1 MAGHEVRD
9 VSPASELE
17 AHAAAAES
25 FLRSIANRHRLMVL
39 CSLVEGEISA
49 GELSRRLGL
58 TQSNLSRHLGT
69 LREEGL
75 VATRREATTIYYRIA
90 SDRVRTILQT
100 LHGMFCAGPDGVSTQ
115 SATPAR
121 VATASVP
128 SAKPGGSGAFCEAAC
143 QSVRRIAAAGSG
155 RPIR

>member
-1 MAGHEVRD
+1 MSQRHVIEAP
-9 VSPASELE
+9 PASELE
-17 AHAAAAES
+17 VHAAAAES

-49 GELSRRLGL
+49 GELSRRLCL

-90 SDRVRTILQT
+90 SDRVRIILAT
-100 LHGMFCAGPDGVSTQ
+100 LHSMFCAEQGND
-115 SATPAR
+115 
-121 VATASVP
+121 
-128 SAKPGGSGAFCEAAC
+128 
-143 QSVRRIAAAGSG
+143 
-155 RPIR
+155 

>member
-1 MAGHEVRD
+1 MAQQD
-9 VSPASELE
+9 VIELPPASELE
-17 AHAAAAES
+17 AHAAAAEL

-49 GELSRRLGL
+49 GDLSRRLGL

-100 LHGMFCAGPDGVSTQ
+100 LHGMFCAGPGI
-115 SATPAR
+115 
-121 VATASVP
+121 
-128 SAKPGGSGAFCEAAC
+128 C
-143 QSVRRIAAAGSG
+143 
-155 RPIR
+155 

>member
-1 MAGHEVRD
+1 MMQQDLIAA
-9 VSPASELE
+9 SPASQLE

-39 CSLVEGEISA
+39 CSLVEGEVSA

-100 LHGMFCAGPDGVSTQ
+100 LHGMFCAGPH
-115 SATPAR
+115 
-121 VATASVP
+121 
-128 SAKPGGSGAFCEAAC
+128 AC
-143 QSVRRIAAAGSG
+143 
-155 RPIR
+155 